1 MSHLTPSQTL
11 ADVSLD
17 DKYVNTQGQ
26 AFMSGMQALV
36 RLPLTLHERGARAG
50 KKLGGYISGYRGSPV
65 GTYDMALWAAEKHL
79 APRDITFQAGVN
91 EELAATAVWGSQQVH
106 LLGDSAFDGVF
117 GLWYGKA
124 PGVDR
129 SIDVLRHA
137 NQAGSSPH
145 GGVLAIA
152 GDDPN
157 AVSSTVTGCSD
168 YDFVSVGMPVL
179 YPASVQDMLDFGV
192 MGIELSRYSGCWVG
206 YKAVTDIAESSAIV
220 DLDIDRVRADWPELQ
235 QAADVHIRWPDNRV
249 EQERRLYEVKLARAK
264 TFARFSGINQIT
276 GTTAGARIGI
286 ISAGKPWADLMQA
299 LHDLG
304 LSEQDLTNYGVRL
317 LKLGMIYPLDA
328 QQIHEFTQG
337 LDTVLVVEEKRGLIE
352 DQLKSI
358 LFGSAPCPVVLG
370 KLGRDGQTLI
380 PQHGET
386 SPALLAQVLAR
397 TLPELV
403 SSPTAQTRLALLQA
417 KAQALQNA
425 PALAAR
431 TPYFCSGCPHNS
443 STQLPDGS
451 IALAGIGCHWLTLF
465 MDRHTETFSQMGG
478 EGVSWLGAMAFS
490 SRPHVFTNLG
500 DGTYHH
506 SGILAVRAAVYAK
519 ANISYKLLY
528 NDAVA
533 MTGGQAISDAFTPQ
547 QIVAQLLAEGVGRLV
562 VVSDHPEK
570 YREMAAPNGGFPK
583 GVTLHGRDEL
593 DALQRQL
600 RETAGVTVLLY
611 DQTCAAEKRRRRKRG
626 TLADPDVRAFI
637 NEAVCEGCGDCSVQ
651 SNCISVEPLETE
663 LGRKRQINQ
672 SSCNKDTR
680 CVDGFCPSF
689 VTLAGAKPR
698 KSARPQQQERS
709 ATPQMPEPQ
718 RAALSPVH
726 ETVITG
732 IGGTGVITIGA
743 ILAMAARLEG
753 LSATCLDQT
762 GIAQKNGAVL
772 SHVRMARDASHLH
785 TPRVATANADLVLA
799 CDMMVAASPAA
810 LATMTPRRT
819 RVALNTHLAPH
830 AAFVLNPMGA
840 DFGEDQLRSAID
852 SAAGAE
858 RVNAFPATRLA
869 TQLFGDAIAAN
880 MLMLGYA
887 LQQGWLPVSL
897 QAIQRAIEINGV
909 AVASN
914 LAALDWG
921 RRAALDLDAVLR
933 QSSPAQ
939 VVRLFKPENDALET
953 LIARRSKDLIAYQN
967 KAYAARFEALVR
979 QVQQAEQQALPSSE
993 RLTRTVLT
1001 QAHRLMAFK
1010 DEYEVA
1016 RLYTDGRFEKQLRAQ
1031 FEGDARLSFHLAPP
1045 LFAKRDPAT
1054 GHLKKQA
1061 YGPWVLP
1068 LMRVLTRF
1076 KGLRGGWFD
1085 PFGKTAERRMERSLV
1100 QMYISMIEA
1109 LLPSLTASNHAAAVK
1124 LAGIAAEVRGFG
1136 HVKER
1141 QLRQAAWQWQQ
1152 ACQGSAAEPVVMA
1165 FVASLPGKEP
1175 TS

>member
-1 MSHLTPSQTL
+1 MNPLTPPL

-672 SSCNKDTR
+672 SSCNKDTK
-680 CVDGFCPSF
+680 CVEGFCPSF

-909 AVASN
+909 AVAAN

-921 RRAALDLDAVLR
+921 RRAALNLDAVLR

-939 VVRLFKPENDALET
+939 VVRLVKPEKEAMET
-953 LIARRSKDLIAYQN
+953 LIARRSTDLVAYQN
-967 KAYAARFEALVR
+967 KAYAARFETLVR
-979 QVQQAEQQALPSSE
+979 RVQQAEQQALPGSE

-1001 QAHRLMAFK
+1001 QAYRLMAIK

-1031 FEGDARLSFHLAPP
+1031 FEGDARLTFHLAPP
-1045 LFAKRDPAT
+1045 LFAKRNPAT
-1054 GHLKKQA
+1054 GHLKKKA
-1061 YGPWVLP
+1061 YGPWVLS
-1068 LMRVLTRF
+1068 LMRMLTRF
-1076 KGLRGGWFD
+1076 KGLRGTWLD
-1085 PFGKTAERRMERSLV
+1085 PFGKTAERRLERQLT
-1100 QMYISMIEA
+1100 QMYPAMIAA
-1109 LLPSLTASNHAAAVK
+1109 LLPSLTADNHAITVK

-1141 QLRQAAWQWQQ
+1141 QLRRAAWQWQQ
-1152 ACQGSAAEPVVMA
+1152 ACQGTAAEPVVMA
-1165 FVASLPGKEP
+1165 FVASLPGNEP
-1175 TS
+1175 IS